1 MQAIR
6 SKPIA
11 ALAVI
16 VGVLALG
23 APLRQGSARPS
34 EEPAAVPFELLP
46 SNHMLVKVMI
56 NGKGPYQFIF
66 DLGAPITLVNNQ
78 AAEESGAVKADAP
91 RSFLFGARGEAQADE
106 FQLGD
111 LKAAKVPLIVMD
123 HPAIKVLG
131 QVFKRRI
138 DGIVGYTFFARYKT
152 TIDYQALK
160 MTFVPVKFEVRNLI
174 QDLPERLLGA
184 RVARQRVL
192 APAGL
197 WGLEVG
203 ERPAEPSAPG
213 VPVLKV
219 LAGSP
224 AARAGLKAQDILISI
239 DGRWTLTRA
248 DSHAAAAAVPA
259 GRSVPVVIQRGDHES
274 TLFVQ
279 PLEGL

>member
-1 MQAIR
+1 MGILIF
-6 SKPIA
+6 S
-11 ALAVI
+11 AL
-16 VGVLALG
+16 
-23 APLRQGSARPS
+23 LREGSAKPP
-34 EEPAAVPFELLP
+34 EEAATVPFELLA

-111 LKAAKVPLIVMD
+111 LKATKVPLIVMD

-160 MTFVPVKFEVRNLI
+160 MTFVPVHFKVRNLM
-174 QDLPERLLGA
+174 QDLPERLLGP

-203 ERPAEPSAPG
+203 ERPAELSAPG

-219 LAGSP
+219 LPGSP
-224 AARAGLKAQDILISI
+224 VARAGLKVQDTLVSI
-239 DGRWTLTRA
+239 DGRWTLSPT
-248 DSHAAAAAVPA
+248 DTYAAAAAVPA
-259 GRSVPVVIQRGDHES
+259 GRTVPVVIQRGDHES
-274 TLFVQ
+274 TVFVQ
-279 PLEGL
+279 PVEGL